1 MVGGKIGKQEQV
13 TSSATTLV
21 SGKGRWSPAIA
32 PLPVAVYGLRVVSL
46 NNQIIAI
53 GSYLII
59 WIFLRHFRFFLKA
72 KGNDE
77 VINEIDLIILKE
89 ARVTKET

>member
-53 GSYLII
+53 GLCFSMTLPIS
-59 WIFLRHFRFFLKA
+59 LEGKRQ
-72 KGNDE
+72 
-77 VINEIDLIILKE
+77 
-89 ARVTKET
+89 